1 MGLLALLDAGSRRPD
16 DAWWNAVGRS
26 LSGRP
31 SDWVDAV
38 REAGSLDQDQAWA
51 LLSWVELAATEVAR
65 GGSGSL
71 LESAAFGISLLV
83 ASDLDARDV
92 AVVASLLRRGAQIA
106 GIDFGEC
113 VGVGCAH
120 AAEFG
125 TAALDRLL
133 SVEASTPATHAEV
146 GEGPSFTFVR
156 RPVDFD
162 VLELERWL
170 EGDG

>member
-1 MGLLALLDAGSRRPD
+1 
-16 DAWWNAVGRS
+16 
-26 LSGRP
+26 
-31 SDWVDAV
+31 
-38 REAGSLDQDQAWA
+38 
-51 LLSWVELAATEVAR
+51 LAATEVAR
-65 GGSGSL
+65 GGSRSL

-83 ASDLDARDV
+83 ASDLDPRDV

-106 GIDFGEC
+106 GIDFGER
-113 VGVGCAH
+113 VGAGCAY

-125 TAALDRLL
+125 TAAHGRLL
-133 SVEASTPATHAEV
+133 RVEASTPATHAEV
-146 GEGPSFTFVR
+146 GEGPSFRFVR